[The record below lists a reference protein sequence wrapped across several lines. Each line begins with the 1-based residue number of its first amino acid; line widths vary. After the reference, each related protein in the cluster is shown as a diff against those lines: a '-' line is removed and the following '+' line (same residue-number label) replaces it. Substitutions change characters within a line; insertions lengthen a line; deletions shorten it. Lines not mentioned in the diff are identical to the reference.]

1 MHVNN
6 YILPRPPQNLLDQC
20 QEVLI
25 GDPAFIMWK
34 MKHWCRDQDLSLVW
48 SELIDVAD
56 VSSQFDEVAAFY
68 FVDAKDATMFSLKF
82 K

>member
-6 YILPRPPQNLLDQC
+6 FTLLRPPQNLLDQC
-20 QEVLI
+20 TEVLI
-25 GDPAFIMWK
+25 SDPAFIMWK
-34 MKHWCRDQDLSLVW
+34 MKKWCRDRDLSLVW

-56 VSSQFDEVAAFY
+56 VSSQFDEVVAFY
-68 FVDAKDATMFSLKF
+68 FIDAKDATLFSLKF